1 MCRVKY
7 KSFRQTYRPN
17 LRSLKF
23 RPTEAKQRGYSV
35 KRGRGYI
42 MFPHNIFSPGGG
54 RHA

>member
-7 KSFRQTYRPN
+7 KSFRQSYRPN

-23 RPTEAKQRGYSV
+23 PRTEAKRRGVSV
-35 KRGRGYI
+35 TRGRGYI
-42 MFPHNIFSPGGG
+42 MFPHNIFSPAGG